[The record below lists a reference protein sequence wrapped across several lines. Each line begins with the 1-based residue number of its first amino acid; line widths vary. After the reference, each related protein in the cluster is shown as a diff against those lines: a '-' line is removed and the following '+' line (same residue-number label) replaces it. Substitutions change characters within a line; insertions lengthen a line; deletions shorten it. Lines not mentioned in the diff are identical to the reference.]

1 MVQSKKLLLITLAAM
16 LTFSFAFAATANAKM
31 VKKVDNFIIFLDQSG
46 SMAMKNADGMK
57 KIEKAVDDIQALNK
71 VIPALNYNSAM
82 YLFAP
87 FAEQCGPKPYNATT
101 LNAAAAAVN
110 ENYEIFNRKTP
121 MGVGLAAIN
130 PVLGQMSG
138 KTALIIFTDGESNI
152 GSDPVA
158 VAQDMRGKYGDKLCV
173 HVVSYASSP
182 AGQTVIDGIRAAF
195 PCSVAADGATFA
207 NAAALQQYAKDVL
220 YDEVADAPAPAPAPA
235 PAVMAPAKE
244 VVSFNLNFGFDKYA
258 ITDEMVPVLEQAKM
272 ILEEDASA
280 SYEISGYTDSTGAE
294 EYNQGLSERRANSV
308 MKWMTTNGIAA
319 SRLEAVGYGETNPKY
334 DNGTSEGRKLNR
346 RVDIQTK

>member
-1 MVQSKKLLLITLAAM
+1 MTQSKKFLLFTLAAM
-16 LTFSFAFAATANAKM
+16 LAFSFAFTAPANAKM

-46 SMAMKNADGMK
+46 SMGMK
-57 KIEKAVDDIQALNK
+57 TEDGTRKINQAVSDILAMNKA
-71 VIPALNYNSAM
+71 IPALDYTSAV

-87 FAEQCGPKPYNATT
+87 FTEQCSPKPYNAASV
-101 LNAAAAAVN
+101 AAAASSVN
-110 ENYEIFNRKTP
+110 TDFKIFNRKTP
-121 MGVGLAAIN
+121 MGNGLADIN
-130 PVLGQMSG
+130 PTLDTMSG

-158 VAQDMRGKYGDKLCV
+158 VAQSMASKYGSNLCV
-173 HVVSYASSP
+173 HVVSYPDSDK
-182 AGQTVIDGIRAAF
+182 GQAVIDGIRSAF
-195 PCSVAADGATFA
+195 PCTVAADSATFA
-207 NAAALQQYAKDVL
+207 NAAALDKFAKDVF

-235 PAVMAPAKE
+235 PVVMAPAKE

-272 ILEEDASA
+272 ILEEDSTAT
-280 SYEISGYTDSTGAE
+280 YEISGFTDSTGAV

-308 MKWMTTNGIAA
+308 MTWLTNNGIAS
-319 SRLEAVGYGETNPKY
+319 SRMEAVGKGELNPKY
-334 DNGTSEGRKLNR
+334 DNGTAEGRKLNR